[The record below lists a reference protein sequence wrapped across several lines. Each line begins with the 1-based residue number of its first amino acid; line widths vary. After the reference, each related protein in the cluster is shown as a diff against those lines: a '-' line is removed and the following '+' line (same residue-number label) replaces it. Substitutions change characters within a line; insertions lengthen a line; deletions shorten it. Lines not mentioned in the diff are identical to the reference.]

1 MRATYIQMEG
11 MGGIESF
18 VKGIVVIGLAQ
29 NDREPQNIFHGT
41 FGRGSIEVV
50 P

>member
-1 MRATYIQMEG
+1 VRATYIQMEG

-18 VKGIVVIGLAQ
+18 VKGMVVIGFAQ
-29 NDREPQNIFHGT
+29 NDRGPQNIFHGS
-41 FGRGSIEVV
+41 FGRGSIEAV